1 MPVVDNGAQNPSPLL
16 QQRMAEIGTRF
27 LARSQQDADA
37 MDQLLL
43 RIRAGDAAA
52 PAALRQLAHRV
63 NGAAAALGLPD
74 LSNHAAT
81 VERLTTIAV
90 GGPLLQGTVRAIGQE
105 IVALRATLAGL
116 AKRPR

>member
-1 MPVVDNGAQNPSPLL
+1 MPAVDNGAQNPSPLL
-16 QQRMAEIGTRF
+16 QQRIAEIGTRF

-43 RIRAGDAAA
+43 RIRAGEAAA

-63 NGAAAALGLPD
+63 NGTAAALGFPD
-74 LSNHAAT
+74 LSTHAAT
-81 VERLTTIAV
+81 VERLTAIAA
-90 GGPLLQGTVRAIGQE
+90 GGPLLPETVQAIGEE
-105 IVALRATLAGL
+105 IVALRATLARL